1 MRPAII
7 MWIYALVLVGLGL
20 YAFNQ
25 APNPRAATTA
35 LIVPSIYAALMVV
48 SGLCALQLARH
59 RRIGMIGVHLG
70 LVLPLL
76 FAAVTAQRA
85 WSTTSK
91 LQNYPAALTA
101 FTSAVATDPALSE
114 PAGRKAFFKAR
125 SSPDHDTT
133 YLRNTLWSIVGVSVL
148 TFGALLAARPRP
160 AQRNPNPE
168 IPVS

>member
-25 APNPRAATTA
+25 APNPRAAATA
-35 LIVPSIYAALMVV
+35 LIVPSIYAALMIV
-48 SGLCALQLARH
+48 SGLCALLIARH
-59 RRIGMIGVHLG
+59 RRIGMIGIHLG

-91 LQNYPAALTA
+91 LQNYPAALSA
-101 FTSAVATDPALSE
+101 FTTALAADPELSDFNS
-114 PAGRKAFFKAR
+114 RKAFFKDR

-148 TFGALLAARPRP
+148 TFGALLAVRPRP
-160 AQRNPNPE
+160 AQRSPLAE
-168 IPVS
+168 MTGG